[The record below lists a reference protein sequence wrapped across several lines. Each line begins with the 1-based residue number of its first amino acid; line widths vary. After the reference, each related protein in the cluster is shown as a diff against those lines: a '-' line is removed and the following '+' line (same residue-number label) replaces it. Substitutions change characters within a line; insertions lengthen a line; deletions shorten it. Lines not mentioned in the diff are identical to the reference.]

1 MSGQNHA
8 TSDFGEEGIRS
19 WVLNRETTI
28 PLIPW
33 VRVKNLASHVLGQA
47 ARRVKDDWLKQWDYS
62 PEGESRD
69 IIPISGRSMTI
80 IDIMSPEFA
89 DIMSPE
95 FAKTLK

>member
-62 PEGESRD
+62 PALVETLGESRD

-80 IDIMSPEFA
+80 IGVMSPEF
-89 DIMSPE
+89 P
-95 FAKTLK
+95 